1 MHLDSRSLH
10 APSALGVERRK
21 EKNSCPAGLKPC
33 TVVLADL
40 ELKCMDTFFPSAWY
54 KQTSVRKSLP
64 FQSYFWLGRDALLCE
79 QGRKREQASI
89 DIFYFSF
96 LSITFYLVIFLFTNA
111 SQAVLK
117 LKLVHLFILKYG
129 CDILFFDDKEVPEA
143 LTQFN

>member
-54 KQTSVRKSLP
+54 SKDK
-64 FQSYFWLGRDALLCE
+64 A
-79 QGRKREQASI
+79 
-89 DIFYFSF
+89 
-96 LSITFYLVIFLFTNA
+96 FTT
-111 SQAVLK
+111 
-117 LKLVHLFILKYG
+117 ILKIDTYLIRQKEEKCIYG
-129 CDILFFDDKEVPEA
+129 VDSGVG
-143 LTQFN
+143 

>member
-54 KQTSVRKSLP
+54 HQLTFTDK
-64 FQSYFWLGRDALLCE
+64 LLLLLTTI
-79 QGRKREQASI
+79 GIAIFGSI
-89 DIFYFSF
+89 AIAIGKGTF
-96 LSITFYLVIFLFTNA
+96 LLIDKLLLLLTGFLD
-111 SQAVLK
+111 
-117 LKLVHLFILKYG
+117 Y
-129 CDILFFDDKEVPEA
+129 CY
-143 LTQFN
+143 